1 MSVATNMRYGRV
13 PGIDRPVSRVVQG
26 TTMLGTVLG
35 EAESF
40 ALLDRVLELGCSA
53 LDTARVY
60 GGGQCESMVG
70 RWCQARGV
78 RDQLVLIGKGAH
90 HDAERQRVTPADITA
105 DLHESLG
112 RLQTDHIDLY
122 LLHRD
127 DPSVPVE
134 PLVDVLNDHYQAGRI
149 KAFGGSNWSVDRL
162 QAANAYARA
171 QGLEPFVASSPQY
184 SLAEQ
189 VAEPWPN
196 ATTIGG
202 ARAGERDWYAREQ
215 MAVFAWSSLAGGFF
229 SGRFRPD
236 NLDRL
241 TEGGDRMIIRSY
253 GTPANFQRLERAQRL
268 ADERGLTVAQVALAY
283 VLRQPLN
290 LFALVGAFSAAEFE
304 ADVEAGALG
313 LTPAE
318 LAWLDLSSDI
328 R

>member
-60 GGGQCESMVG
+60 GDGQCESMVG

-90 HDAERQRVTPADITA
+90 HDADRQRVTPADITA

-134 PLVDVLNDHYQAGRI
+134 PLVDVLNDHHQAGRI

-162 QAANAYARA
+162 RAANAYARA

-196 ATTIGG
+196 ATTIEIG
-202 ARAGERDWYAREQ
+202 RAH
-215 MAVFAWSSLAGGFF
+215 V
-229 SGRFRPD
+229 
-236 NLDRL
+236 
-241 TEGGDRMIIRSY
+241 
-253 GTPANFQRLERAQRL
+253 
-268 ADERGLTVAQVALAY
+268 
-283 VLRQPLN
+283 
-290 LFALVGAFSAAEFE
+290 
-304 ADVEAGALG
+304 
-313 LTPAE
+313 
-318 LAWLDLSSDI
+318 
-328 R
+328 